1 MENIGKRYMSVGY
14 WVDKASKKPM
24 TRLAPIQE
32 GVSKA
37 GAPYGI
43 TDTENAEMVEGTIPL
58 GTILAGTM
66 TLTPETNGKTS
77 SNLKINPNG

>member
-1 MENIGKRYMSVGY
+1 MENIDKRFISVGY
-14 WVDKASKKPM
+14 WLDKSTKKPM

-32 GVSKA
+32 GISKA

-66 TLTPETNGKTS
+66 TLTQETSGKTAA
-77 SNLKINPNG
+77 NLKINATT